1 MSACW
6 MFVILMGCRLGPSHS
21 TQTPS
26 TCACH
31 DHLETICASPGDT
44 VTVPCPKL
52 DANHVIFKLLQDEE
66 MIYNQSYVREKKAL
80 SHKPTH
86 NGVGVELRENK
97 DNSSVSFRLTGVNN
111 SSHGIY
117 RCEGTVIYP
126 PPLKTVSSNWR
137 VLVLLEGHQCCRNA
151 KSPGPNCGFHWIWIL
166 ILVSIY
172 SIIATI
178 IAVVIWVKL
187 RRTDSQSDYMNTKPK
202 APRERRKKRGVQN
215 PIPRHF

>member
-21 TQTPS
+21 TQPQS
-26 TCACH
+26 TCVCH
-31 DHLETICASPGDT
+31 DQLKTFCVPPGDN
-44 VTVPCPKL
+44 VTVSCPKL

-66 MIYNQSYVREKKAL
+66 MIFNHSYIRDKKAL
-80 SHKPTH
+80 NYKPPH
-86 NGVGVELRENK
+86 SRVVVELHEDKENI
-97 DNSSVSFRLTGVNN
+97 SASFRLTGLNA

-117 RCEGTVIYP
+117 RCEGTVIFP
-126 PPLKTVSSNWR
+126 PPLRTVSSDWR
-137 VLVLLEGHQCCRNA
+137 ILVLLEGHQCRIHA
-151 KSPGPNCGFHWIWIL
+151 KPPENCGFHWIWI
-166 ILVSIY
+166 IALVSIY

-178 IAVVIWVKL
+178 IAIVIWVKL
-187 RRTDSQSDYMNTKPK
+187 RRTDSQSDYMNTKPQ